1 MKAHELFSDLSLQSS
16 TIPAEQEISGIAIDS
31 RKCRSG
37 DLFVVRQGL
46 KEDGR
51 RYVPDARAAG
61 AVAFISETE
70 IPGVP
75 VAVVEDTRL
84 ALAALSRRFYGEPD
98 RELQVVGITGT
109 NGKTTTAHM
118 VRALLSAHGHCGL
131 IGTVE
136 TDDGNSRY
144 PSMLT
149 TPEAHDIYK
158 LLRNMTRHGCSYAAM
173 EASAH
178 GVSLHRTT
186 GLAFRVGVFTN
197 FSVDHLDYYG
207 TMEAYLNAKL
217 TFFEQLD
224 PGATAVLNADD
235 EVARQVEAICPCPII
250 RFGSESDTDVRL
262 VRTTVVP
269 GGQQLKMKVHGQ
281 LYEILLPMAGNYN
294 AWNAMAAVSAVSAL
308 GLEPAA
314 GFNAL
319 AALRPVPGRLQPVPS
334 GDGIRYF
341 VDFAHTPDG
350 LERVLRSLREETTGR
365 LICVFGCGGDRDR
378 TKRPLMVG
386 AVCRYADLVFAT
398 SDNPRTEDPAQIFSD
413 MRAGDTCGR
422 EIHWIQD
429 RAEAIRKAVD
439 QACPGDVL
447 VVAGK
452 GHESYQLVGNRKMPF
467 SDTRHLETAIRERN
481 HAD

>member
-1 MKAHELFSDLSLQSS
+1 MKAHALFSNLKLQSS
-16 TIPAEQEISGIAIDS
+16 SIPAELDISGIAIDS
-31 RKCRSG
+31 RKCRAG
-37 DLFVVRQGL
+37 DLFFVRKGF
-46 KEDGR
+46 KEDGS
-51 RYVPDARAAG
+51 RYVPEARAAG
-61 AVAFISETE
+61 AAAFVSETE

-75 VAVVEDTRL
+75 LAVVDDTRL
-84 ALAALSRRFYGEPD
+84 ALAALSRRFFNEPD

-118 VRALLSAHGHCGL
+118 LRALLLAHGHCGL

-144 PSMLT
+144 PSALT

-217 TFFEQLD
+217 TFFAQLD

-235 EVARQVEAICPCPII
+235 EVSRQVEAVCACPVM

-262 VRTTVVP
+262 VNTTVVP
-269 GGQQLKMKVHGQ
+269 GGQQLKLKVHGQ
-281 LYEILLPMAGNYN
+281 QYEVLLPLAGNYN
-294 AWNAMAAVSAVSAL
+294 AWNAMAAITAVSAL
-308 GLEPAA
+308 GLDPSA

-319 AALRPVPGRLQPVPS
+319 AALKPVPGRLQPVPS
-334 GDGIRYF
+334 ADGVRYF

-413 MRAGDTCGR
+413 MRAGDNCGR
-422 EIHWIQD
+422 EIHWIQE
-429 RAEAIRKAVD
+429 RAEAIREAVNT
-439 QACPGDVL
+439 ARSGDVV

-452 GHESYQLVGNRKMPF
+452 GHESYQLIGDRKIPF
-467 SDTRHLETAIRERN
+467 SDARHLEAAISERN